1 MNINKYRKH
10 YLACLHNTTYDENL
24 DRTFP
29 VARSPDKY
37 DNWEKNNSQHYTKPV
52 EITPTKVWVASDHH
66 FDHANIIKYA
76 NRDFNDV
83 PSMNQTMIDR
93 HNAVVKPDDTIIL
106 GGDIAFCATNKAND
120 FLDQL
125 NGRKILIIGNHD
137 WERKTGKLK
146 KYNVDE
152 IHMSYYVEVDGKEVL
167 ITHMPFHST
176 VMLLNENLYNLHGH
190 IHDKLIPHN
199 RYKNMCVEHID
210 YTPIKLSEVLT

>member
-1 MNINKYRKH
+1 MDITKYRKH
-10 YLACLHNTTYDENL
+10 YLACLHNTIYEEDL

-29 VARSPDKY
+29 VARGPDKY
-37 DNWEKNNSQHYTKPV
+37 DNWEKNNSQHQPKSA
-52 EITPTKVWVASDHH
+52 EIDPTKVWVASDHH

-83 PSMNQTMIDR
+83 PSMNQTMIEA
-93 HNAVVKPDDTIIL
+93 HNSVVKNDDTVIM

-120 FLDQL
+120 FLNCL

-146 KYNVDE
+146 DYNVDE
-152 IHMSYYVEVDGKEVL
+152 VHMSYYVEVDGKEVL

-176 VMLLNENLYNLHGH
+176 VMLLNENLTNIHGH
-190 IHDKLIPHN
+190 IHDKKINHP
-199 RYKNMCVEHID
+199 RYRNMCVEHLD
-210 YTPIKLSEVLT
+210 YTPTKLTDILA